1 MKNLRLTK
9 KFIVAF
15 GSILVLFLITV
26 FATCSGIVISKNGYA
41 QFYQEDFQI
50 ATSVERMQLAQQ
62 EALKEMMF
70 MVEATDQQDLQLREQ
85 RIDQYMSKIQTEL
98 DYTLANYNGDLSLLK
113 EFDALRNEGK
123 NTRLRIIDSAKL
135 MTEAGDTEALRI
147 IHEEYEPIV
156 TEYVEV
162 LEEAYAE
169 IENYCQNSYDSQ
181 MLQMNALLAIGIVIT
196 VIAFILTVLIALNVS
211 KNIAVPVHLIE
222 EAMGEVIKGNLG
234 VQVEYDSK
242 DELGDMVRGV
252 RKMTSEVSAMVS
264 DIEFCLG
271 AMAVGDFTIHSKD
284 ADKYVGD
291 YQKIFHSMKQIKDN
305 FNDTLTTLNHSAN
318 QVASSSDQVS
328 SGAQALS
335 QGATEQASSVEELA
349 ASINDVSTR
358 INENAANAQEA
369 SQKSMQVGEKA
380 GESNQRMQD
389 MLRAME
395 EINSSSGEI
404 GKIIKTIEDIAF
416 QTNILALNAAVEA
429 ARAGVAGKGFAV
441 VADEVR
447 NLASKSAEASKNTAA
462 LIETSLQAVENG
474 TKIADE
480 TAQSLEVVINDI
492 QDASSMMDSIARASQ
507 GQAEAISQITL
518 GIDQISSVVQ
528 TNSAT
533 AEESAAA
540 SEELFGQAQIL
551 KDLVKNFRLEGDSSG
566 VPMASPR
573 YEEADSS
580 YYEQETAPAISYG
593 RNDKY

>member
-1 MKNLRLTK
+1 MKNLKLTK

-15 GSILVLFLITV
+15 GIVLVLFLVTV
-26 FATCSGIVISKNGYA
+26 LATCSGIAISKSGYA
-41 QFYQEDFQI
+41 KFYQEDFQV
-50 ATSVERMQLAQQ
+50 ASSVDRMQLAQQ
-62 EALKEMMF
+62 QALKEMMF
-70 MVEATDQQDLQLREQ
+70 MVVTTDEQDFATRNQKLEE
-85 RIDQYMSKIQTEL
+85 YMNKIQQEL
-98 DYTLANYNGDLSLLK
+98 DFVYANYEGDLSLLK
-113 EFDALRNEGK
+113 EFDALRTNGK
-123 NTRLRIIDSAKL
+123 TIRDRIIASAAL
-135 MTEAGDTEALRI
+135 CTEAGNEEALQI
-147 IHEEYEPIV
+147 IYAEYEPLV
-156 TEYVEV
+156 NQYVDV
-162 LEEAYAE
+162 LEAAFAD
-169 IENYCQNSYDSQ
+169 IQASCQNSYDNQ
-181 MLQMNALLAIGIVIT
+181 MLQMNALLGIGIAIT
-196 VIAFILTVLIALNVS
+196 VFAFVLTVIIGLSLT
-211 KNIAVPVHLIE
+211 KNIATPIRLIE
-222 EAMGEVIKGNLG
+222 DTVEEVIKGNLN
-234 VQVEYDSK
+234 VQVEYDAK
-242 DELGDMVRGV
+242 DELGEMVGNI

-264 DIEFCLG
+264 DIEYCLG
-271 AMAVGDFTIHSKD
+271 AMASGDFTIGSK
-284 ADKYVGD
+284 AAEKYVGD
-291 YQKIFHSMKQIKDN
+291 YQKIFHSMKKIKNN
-305 FNDTLTTLNHSAN
+305 FNDTLSTLNHSAN

-349 ASINDVSTR
+349 ASISDVSSR
-358 INENAANAQEA
+358 ITDNAANAQDA
-369 SQKSMQVGEKA
+369 STKSMQVGEKA

-389 MLRAME
+389 MLKAME

-480 TAQSLEVVINDI
+480 TAKSLEVVINDI
-492 QDASSMMDSIARASQ
+492 QDASNMMDAIAKASK

-533 AEESAAA
+533 AQQSAAA

-551 KDLVKNFRLEGDSSG
+551 KDLVKNFRLEGESSI
-566 VPMASPR
+566 VPATSSR
-573 YEEADSS
+573 YEEPDTS
-580 YYEQETAPAISYG
+580 YYEQEQTPAISYG
-593 RNDKY
+593 HNDKY

>member
-1 MKNLRLTK
+1 MKNLKLTK

-15 GSILVLFLITV
+15 GIVLVLFLVTV
-26 FATCSGIVISKNGYA
+26 IATCSGIAISKSGYA
-41 QFYQEDFQI
+41 KFYQEDFQI
-50 ATSVERMQLAQQ
+50 ASSVDRMQLAQQ
-62 EALKEMMF
+62 QALKEMMF
-70 MVEATDQQDLQLREQ
+70 MVATTDEQDCAAREQ
-85 RIDQYMSKIQTEL
+85 KVNEYMNKIQEEL
-98 DYTLANYNGDLSLLK
+98 DYVYANYDGDLSLLK
-113 EFDALRNEGK
+113 EFDSLRTTGKSIRERVLASASLCTAQGNE
-123 NTRLRIIDSAKL
+123 
-135 MTEAGDTEALRI
+135 EALQI
-147 IHEEYEPIV
+147 IYAEYEPLV
-156 TEYVEV
+156 NQYVEV
-162 LEEAYAE
+162 LEAAFAD
-169 IENYCQNSYDSQ
+169 IQAYCQKSYDNQ
-181 MLQMNALLAIGIVIT
+181 MLEMNVLLGIGIAIT
-196 VIAFILTVLIALNVS
+196 VLAFILTVIIGLNLTR
-211 KNIAVPVHLIE
+211 NIAQPIRLIE
-222 EAMGEVIKGNLG
+222 NTVEEVIQGNLG
-234 VQVEYDSK
+234 VQVEYDAK
-242 DELGDMVRGV
+242 DELGEMVGNI

-271 AMAVGDFTIHSKD
+271 AMAVGDFTITSK
-284 ADKYVGD
+284 APEKYVGD

-305 FNDTLTTLNHSAN
+305 FNDTLSTLNHSAN

-349 ASINDVSTR
+349 ASINDVSAR
-358 INENAANAQEA
+358 ITENADNAQDA

-389 MLRAME
+389 MLHAME

-480 TAQSLEVVINDI
+480 TAKSLEVVINDI
-492 QDASSMMDSIARASQ
+492 QEASSMMDSIAHASK
-507 GQAEAISQITL
+507 GQAEAIAQITL

-533 AEESAAA
+533 AQQSAAA

-551 KDLVKNFRLEGDSSG
+551 KDLVKNFKLSGDSSG
-566 VPMASPR
+566 VSTSVGR
-573 YEEADSS
+573 YDEPDSS
-580 YYEQETAPAISYG
+580 YYEQEQVPAVSYG

>member
-1 MKNLRLTK
+1 MKNLKLTK

-15 GSILVLFLITV
+15 GIVLVLFLVTV
-26 FATCSGIVISKNGYA
+26 IATCSGIAISKSGYA
-41 QFYQEDFQI
+41 KFYQEDFQI
-50 ATSVERMQLAQQ
+50 ASSVERIQIAQQ
-62 EALKEMMF
+62 QALKEMMF
-70 MVEATDQQDLQLREQ
+70 MVVTTDQQDCATREQ
-85 RIDQYMSKIQTEL
+85 RVNEYMNKIQEEL
-98 DYTLANYNGDLSLLK
+98 DYVYANYDGDLSLLK
-113 EFDALRNEGK
+113 EFDTLRNNGKSIRERVVESASLCTPEG
-123 NTRLRIIDSAKL
+123 N
-135 MTEAGDTEALRI
+135 EEALQI
-147 IHEEYEPIV
+147 IYAEYEPLVNQYI
-156 TEYVEV
+156 EV
-162 LEEAYAE
+162 LESAFAD
-169 IENYCQNSYDSQ
+169 IQAYCQTSYDNQ
-181 MLQMNALLAIGIVIT
+181 MLQMNVLLGIGIIIT
-196 VIAFILTVLIALNVS
+196 VLAFILTVIIGVNLT
-211 KNIAVPVHLIE
+211 KNIAYPIRLIE
-222 EAMGEVIKGNLG
+222 DTVEEVIQGNLG
-234 VQVEYDSK
+234 VQPEYDAK
-242 DELGDMVRGV
+242 DELGMMVGNI

-264 DIEFCLG
+264 DIEYCLG
-271 AMAVGDFTIHSKD
+271 AMASGDFTITSK
-284 ADKYVGD
+284 ASEKYVGD

-305 FNDTLTTLNHSAN
+305 FNDTLSTLNHSAN

-358 INENAANAQEA
+358 ITENADNAQEA
-369 SQKSMQVGEKA
+369 SQKSTQVGEKA

-480 TAQSLEVVINDI
+480 TAKSLEVVINDI
-492 QDASSMMDSIARASQ
+492 QDASSMMDSIARASK
-507 GQAEAISQITL
+507 GQAEAIAQITL

-533 AEESAAA
+533 AQQSAAA

-551 KDLVKNFRLEGDSSG
+551 KDLVKNFKLAGDTSG
-566 VPMASPR
+566 VSAPSTR
-573 YEEADSS
+573 YEESDSS
-580 YYEQETAPAISYG
+580 YYEQEQVPAISYG